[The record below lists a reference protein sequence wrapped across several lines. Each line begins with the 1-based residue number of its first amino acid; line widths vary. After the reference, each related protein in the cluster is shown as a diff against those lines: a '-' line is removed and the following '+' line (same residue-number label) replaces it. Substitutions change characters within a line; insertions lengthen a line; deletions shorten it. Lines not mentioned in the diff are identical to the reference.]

1 MISRV
6 PARLRAAHFLLAAI
20 LLASLVASSAFARKD
35 MTIATEGD
43 PGDGNLSPEIYTPSG
58 SGGGTYVEGAT
69 AAILP
74 TLFYAPGGPISLFL
88 VPTARFGGTGPGT
101 VVWFQVHPA
110 DSSSRGFWREW
121 FPAGARRC
129 GDVR

>member
-6 PARLRAAHFLLAAI
+6 PARLRGATLILVAFLLV
-20 LLASLVASSAFARKD
+20 SLVAAPAFAKKERA
-35 MTIATEGD
+35 IATEGD

-69 AAILP
+69 AAIIP
-74 TLFYAPGGPISLFL
+74 TLVFAPGGSFSLVL
-88 VPTARFGGTGPGT
+88 IPTDRFGGTLHGT
-101 VVWFQVHPA
+101 VVWFPAHPA
-110 DSSSRGFWREW
+110 VSGFQGYRREW